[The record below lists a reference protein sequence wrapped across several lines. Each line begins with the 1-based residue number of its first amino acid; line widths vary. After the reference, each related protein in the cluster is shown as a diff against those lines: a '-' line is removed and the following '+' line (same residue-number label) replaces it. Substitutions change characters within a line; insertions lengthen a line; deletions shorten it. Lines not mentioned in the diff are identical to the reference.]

1 MKSWDVMLVDGDRL
15 FCAALGALLS
25 NSQFQIAA
33 EYICL
38 TDAVA
43 AVRSG
48 RRTDLILL
56 NLQTG
61 QPEEL
66 SQLKQ
71 MRALASEARIVV
83 LASDLAPQI
92 LTGAL
97 QAGADGCL
105 NKTMSC
111 EALQRSL
118 HLVMLGEAVFPRSI
132 ADLLISTP
140 MENFAPANPA
150 VRWRRVVE
158 ARGGDPALSTGWT
171 IQQGDC
177 PQSEYH
183 RIDGENAFQE
193 CDAENPGAEP
203 DPGGSLG
210 HSARDFAAP
219 ECLSEIEQMHHQRM

>member
-140 MENFAPANPA
+140 MDEISPP
-150 VRWRRVVE
+150 
-158 ARGGDPALSTGWT
+158 P
-171 IQQGDC
+171 I
-177 PQSEYH
+177 PQSGG
-183 RIDGENAFQE
+183 GELSKRE
-193 CDAENPGAEP
+193 VEILRCLL
-203 DPGGSLG
+203 GGQSNKAIARNLNITESTVKMHFKNVMRKIRAQNRTQAAVWAIQHG
-210 HSARDFAAP
+210 ISPRLSA
-219 ECLSEIEQMHHQRM
+219 